1 MIIRYLHGLFI
12 GTRLERFSIIC
23 TFEADYFI
31 FTIKKCQIKGTIVS
45 LCRWFTTDDISF
57 RCIREL
63 QPFVGCS
70 RGNAFHFFVHKT
82 SFQSNEEVTPFIF
95 HLVHD
100 TQKCSLTSDR
110 TTRPRQLKRVLA
122 WRPRHLKFESKIN

>member
-1 MIIRYLHGLFI
+1 MS
-12 GTRLERFSIIC
+12 FSIIC

-63 QPFVGCS
+63 QSLVGCS
-70 RGNAFHFFVHKT
+70 GGNAFHFFVHKS
-82 SFQSNEEVTPFIF
+82 SFYSNQNETAFIF
-95 HLVHD
+95 CLAAD
-100 TQKCSLTSDR
+100 SQKAGVNSDR
-110 TTRPRQLKRVLA
+110 ITKPRQLKRVLA
-122 WRPRHLKFESKIN
+122 WRPLYL